1 MSNYDKIKD
10 TIIESTLQRFKPS
23 KHQKAYKFEK
33 KIKKRC
39 YAR

>member
-1 MSNYDKIKD
+1 MSDGEDIK
-10 TIIESTLQRFKPS
+10 TILDSKLHKFKPS
-23 KHQKAYKFEK
+23 KHKMAYKLDK